1 MAANNINAIN
11 PDKDWQEVL
20 FFSSFTV
27 KHEKILCKADE
38 TTEGHAKRHIVAGVV
53 SPCEEEYFI
62 TDLYY
67 WCCITVLM
75 T

>member
-1 MAANNINAIN
+1 M
-11 PDKDWQEVL
+11 
-20 FFSSFTV
+20 
-27 KHEKILCKADE
+27 KHEQILYKADE
-38 TTEGHAKRHIVAGVV
+38 TTEGHAKGHIVAGVL
-53 SPCEEEYFI
+53 SPYEEEYFI